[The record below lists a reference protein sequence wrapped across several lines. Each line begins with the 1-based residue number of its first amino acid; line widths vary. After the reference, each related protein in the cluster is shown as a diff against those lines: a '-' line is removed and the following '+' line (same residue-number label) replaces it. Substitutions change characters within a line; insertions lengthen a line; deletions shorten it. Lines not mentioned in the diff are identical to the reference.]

1 MKYQVRTRRGRSK
14 STGQIKTRST
24 FSFQSR
30 TLACE
35 EAMNTGTREE
45 ERIRLHCSS
54 VAVLRRQK
62 AWTIVRSSEVPPPI
76 LDTEVFGWRRPS
88 SWTSFTQTESA
99 LPGGQLAQEHQQSLT
114 IDFVF
119 YLLLFVQTGS
129 QMRFWSNLCESLT
142 SLFWSFMPGIRHNS
156 TWRISAAD
164 GDDRTVGR
172 ACPKSSLRS
181 EGCWPA
187 CSCHQIN
194 KMQRSELSKNCE
206 IVIGFSIIISRSK
219 PVATTCGYLTL
230 RDLRAKQKEQ
240 IFFSFR
246 DENHRGLYF

>member
-1 MKYQVRTRRGRSK
+1 MWGSHEHRDPRGGEDP
-14 STGQIKTRST
+14 STLLISGCS
-24 FSFQSR
+24 
-30 TLACE
+30 E
-35 EAMNTGTREE
+35 EAESLNYCE
-45 ERIRLHCSS
+45 
-54 VAVLRRQK
+54 VLRGSSSHPGHWSLWLKETKFMNFIHSNGKRS
-62 AWTIVRSSEVPPPI
+62 AWRAAS
-76 LDTEVFGWRRPS
+76 TE
-88 SWTSFTQTESA
+88 
-99 LPGGQLAQEHQQSLT
+99 EHQQSLT

-246 DENHRGLYF
+246 DENHRGFYF